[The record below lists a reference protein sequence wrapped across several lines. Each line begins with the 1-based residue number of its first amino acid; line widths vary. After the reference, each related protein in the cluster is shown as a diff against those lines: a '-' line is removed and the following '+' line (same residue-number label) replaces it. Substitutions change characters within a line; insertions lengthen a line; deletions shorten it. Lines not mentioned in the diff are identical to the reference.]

1 MGMTEAMQIEVEKV
15 QKSRLSET
23 DYENLG
29 FGKVFSDHML
39 VCDYENGAWKTP
51 KIIPFQNL
59 SISPATNFIH
69 YGQAIFEGLK
79 GFLCDDGKVRVFR
92 PDANYRRM
100 NQSAERLCMPA
111 IPEDVFMEG
120 LKELLKIDQAWIP
133 TFEGSSMYIRPF
145 MFSMDAEIRVRASD
159 TYRFMIILSPSG
171 KYYSAPV
178 KVLVERHYVRASK
191 GGLGAAKTAANY
203 AASLYPARQAQQK
216 GYDQLIWT
224 DSTEHQYIEEAGTM
238 NFMFVIN
245 DTLVTPA
252 LTDSILAGVTR
263 DSILTLAREWGMKTE
278 ERKVS
283 ITEVLT
289 AIENG
294 TLKEA
299 FGAGTAAVISP
310 IITISD
316 NGKDYALPPVENRPF
331 SLKVAEELRQLRL
344 GQKADQ
350 HNWILAINSK

>member
-1 MGMTEAMQIEVEKV
+1 MTTALQIEVEKV
-15 QKSRLSET
+15 QKSRIEEV
-23 DYENLG
+23 DFQNLG
-29 FGKVFSDHML
+29 FGKIFSDHMF
-39 VCDYENGAWKTP
+39 VCDYANGAWQTP

-59 SISPATNFIH
+59 SLSPATNFIH

-79 GFLCDDGKVRVFR
+79 AFLCEDGKVRVFR

-100 NQSAERLCMPA
+100 NESAERLCMPQ
-111 IPEDVFMEG
+111 IPEEVFMEG

-133 TFEGSSMYIRPF
+133 TSEGSSMYIRPF
-145 MFSMDAEIRVRASD
+145 MFSLDAEIRVKASD

-178 KVLVERHYVRASK
+178 KVLVERHYVRAAK

-203 AASLYPARQAQQK
+203 AASLYPARLAQQK

-245 DTLVTPA
+245 NRLVTPA

-263 DSILTLAREWGMKTE
+263 DSILTLAKEWGMQTE

-283 ITEVLT
+283 IDEVLK
-289 AIENG
+289 AIEDG
-294 TLKEA
+294 SLQEA

-310 IITISD
+310 IITIHD
-316 NGKDYALPPVENRPF
+316 KGKDYSLPPVEKRPF
-331 SLKVAEELRQLRL
+331 SAKVSEELKKIRL
-344 GQKADQ
+344 GLAADT
-350 HNWILAINSK
+350 HNWILKVNA

>member
-1 MGMTEAMQIEVEKV
+1 MGMTEALQIEIERT

-23 DYENLG
+23 DYQNLG

-39 VCDYENGAWKTP
+39 VCDYSNGAWHAP

-59 SISPATNFIH
+59 SLSPATNFIH

-79 GFLCDDGKVRVFR
+79 AFLCDDGKVRVFR
-92 PDANYRRM
+92 ADANFHRM
-100 NQSAERLCMPA
+100 NRSAERLCMPQ
-111 IPEDVFMEG
+111 IPEYVFMEG
-120 LKELLKIDQAWIP
+120 LKELLKLDQQWIP
-133 TFEGSSMYIRPF
+133 TAEGSSMYIRPF
-145 MFSMDAEIRVRASD
+145 MFSLDAEIRVKASD

-171 KYYSAPV
+171 KYYSSPV
-178 KVLVERHYVRASK
+178 KVLVERHYVRASR

-203 AASLYPARQAQQK
+203 AASLYPARLAQLK
-216 GYDQLIWT
+216 GFDQLIWT

-245 DTLVTPA
+245 NTLVTPE
-252 LTDSILAGVTR
+252 LSDSILAGITR

-283 ITEVLT
+283 IDEVLG
-289 AIENG
+289 AIQNG
-294 TLKEA
+294 QLQEA

-310 IITISD
+310 IVTIHD
-316 NGKDYALPPVENRPF
+316 NGKDYSLPPVENRPF
-331 SLKVAEELRQLRL
+331 SIKVADELRKIRL
-344 GQKADQ
+344 GITPDQ
-350 HNWILAINSK
+350 HNWNLVIK